1 VGQAASQ
8 RNLHPANLGTAWSL
22 VAAKPDPVIIF
33 DEVHAMSLTEEQIA
47 EAALSLSP
55 QARAE
60 LADRLLISLGGPE
73 QAEIDRA
80 WAEECER
87 RIDDY
92 DAGRVK
98 GIPAEEVLRPRTSQT
113 KP

>member
-1 VGQAASQ
+1 
-8 RNLHPANLGTAWSL
+8 
-22 VAAKPDPVIIF
+22 
-33 DEVHAMSLTEEQIA
+33 MSLTQEQIV

-60 LADRLLISLGGPE
+60 LADRLLTSLNGPE
-73 QAEIDRA
+73 QAEIDQA

-98 GIPAEEVLRPRTSQT
+98 GIPAEEVLRPRKSQNN
-113 KP
+113 P